1 MKPETSSQYADEQEN
16 RLWIASQ
23 RYMLGEINIE
33 ELEEEERP
41 HALNLRKA
49 EIALAK
55 MKPETTSRTADEQE
69 DRLWM
74 ASRLY
79 MLGEIS
85 IAELEDVERPHALNF
100 HKSLVAL
107 AKWRVKWHL
116 HLKWGFLNFLK
127 GSREDRQ
134 D

>member
-23 RYMLGEINIE
+23 RYMLGEISME

-55 MKPETTSRTADEQE
+55 MKPESTYRTADEQE
-69 DRLWM
+69 ERLWI

-85 IAELEDVERPHALNF
+85 IAELEDIERPHAF
-100 HKSLVAL
+100 SFYKSLLSL
-107 AKWRVKWHL
+107 ARWRVRWHL
-116 HLKWGFLNFLK
+116 HLKWGFLNILRRDK
-127 GSREDRQ
+127 EYM
-134 D
+134 